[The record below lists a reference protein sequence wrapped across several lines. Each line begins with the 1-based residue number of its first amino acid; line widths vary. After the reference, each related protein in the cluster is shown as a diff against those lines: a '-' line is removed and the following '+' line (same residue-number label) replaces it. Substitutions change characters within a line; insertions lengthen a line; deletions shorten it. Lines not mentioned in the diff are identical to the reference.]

1 MPLGF
6 SMKIR
11 FWIVLTSDR
20 LLSLV
25 IRSHSIS
32 ELLGFSDPMMLCND
46 RPKRKR
52 GLSPEHFFK
61 TGFRAYRKKSCLAGT

>member
-46 RPKRKR
+46 RPKKEEGVESRA
-52 GLSPEHFFK
+52 FF
-61 TGFRAYRKKSCLAGT
+61 